1 MVDQLRNLNKAPQTG
16 PLTKHYWA
24 VSRTGKGATTSYN
37 LQVVR
42 ERDLKEEW
50 SIDPITEEG
59 MPKLREER
67 YDASIIKV
75 PTYADLLAIAAEA
88 MD

>member
-1 MVDQLRNLNKAPQTG
+1 MITIGVRVARGLGDDEEKLVPVRGEGGLFCDVG
-16 PLTKHYWA
+16 D
-24 VSRTGKGATTSYN
+24 RERE
-37 LQVVR
+37 VVR